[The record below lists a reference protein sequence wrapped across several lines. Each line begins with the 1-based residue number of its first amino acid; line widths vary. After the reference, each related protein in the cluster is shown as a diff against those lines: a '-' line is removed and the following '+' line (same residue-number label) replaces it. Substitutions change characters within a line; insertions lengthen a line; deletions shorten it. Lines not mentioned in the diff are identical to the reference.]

1 MQIVITNGSVEYD
14 GEPVLTEINFAV
26 RDNEKIAL
34 VGRNGCGKTT
44 LLRALTGEVDMIK
57 GTGEADLGFYKT
69 GAPVIGC
76 LKQTFEA
83 EDGRTLE
90 EELLTAYSDL
100 LETERAMAEALEAVE
115 RDGSDENVR
124 AYSQLQER
132 FEALGGYTYK
142 KEYRTALKRFG
153 FAESDLSRPLREF
166 SGGQRTKLALL
177 VLLLSK
183 PQVLLLDEPTN
194 HLDLSAVEW
203 LEDYLVKYRGACV
216 IVSHDRM
223 FLDKIVNVV
232 YEIEYGETR
241 RYTGNYTAFAA
252 QKKENYERELKDA
265 LMRKKEVERLS
276 ALVERF
282 RYKANKAKMAQAKLK
297 QIERIGDIS
306 GPRAAD
312 DSVFRGA
319 FAPERET
326 VENAIVC
333 EHLRF
338 GYGGVP
344 LGELDTVVKRG
355 EKLGVIGDNGCG
367 KSTLVKTLMRLI
379 PAVSGES
386 RFGLHASV
394 GYFDQTMTQNFS
406 PLTVLE
412 DFQKDFPNMTTG
424 EARTALGAFLFSGED
439 VFKTVGELSGGEK
452 VRLALCKIFRRK
464 PNILVLDE
472 PTNHMDMP
480 GRDALEK
487 LLADY
492 TGTVVAVSHDRYFI
506 NRVCDRLA
514 VFENGGLKL
523 YDCSYSEYEKLR
535 PREADEAA
543 PSVAAGG
550 KGGGKKK
557 YVSPLKERDRKLHR
571 IGVLEEKIAL
581 ISARKAEISRMFAED
596 AEIFSDYEKVAEL
609 TAEKEELEAME
620 APLMEEWSSLVED
633 VG

>member
-1 MQIVITNGSVEYD
+1 MQIVINNGSVEYD

-26 RDNEKIAL
+26 RENEKIAV

-57 GTGEADLGFYKT
+57 GTGESDFGFHKT
-69 GAPVIGC
+69 GAPVVGC

-83 EDGRTLE
+83 GDERTLE
-90 EELLTAYSDL
+90 EELLTAYSEL
-100 LETERAMAEALEAVE
+100 IETERAMAAALEAVE
-115 RDGSDENVR
+115 RDGSEENAR
-124 AYSQLQER
+124 EYSRLQER

-203 LEDYLVKYRGACV
+203 LEDYLVKYRGSIV

-241 RYTGNYTAFAA
+241 RYSGNYTAFAA
-252 QKKENYERELKDA
+252 QKKETYERELKDS

-297 QIERIGDIS
+297 QIERIGDTS
-306 GPRAAD
+306 APRAAD
-312 DSVFRGA
+312 ESVFRGA

-326 VENAIVC
+326 VENALVC

-338 GYGGVP
+338 GYGFP

-355 EKLGVIGDNGCG
+355 EKLGIIGDNGCG
-367 KSTLVKTLMRLI
+367 KSTLVKTLMKKI
-379 PAVSGES
+379 PALSGES
-386 RFGLHASV
+386 RFGLHANV

-452 VRLALCKIFRRK
+452 VRLALCKIFRRR

-472 PTNHMDMP
+472 PTNHMDMQ

-492 TGTVVAVSHDRYFI
+492 TGTVIAVSHDRYFI
-506 NRVCDRLA
+506 NRVCNRLA

-523 YDCSYSEYEKLR
+523 YDCGYSEYEKLR
-535 PREADEAA
+535 PREAEEETASGEKKPAA
-543 PSVAAGG
+543 
-550 KGGGKKK
+550 KKK

-571 IGVLEEKIAL
+571 IGVLEEKIAV
-581 ISARKAEISRMFAED
+581 INARTAEISRILAED
-596 AEIFSDYEKVAEL
+596 ADVFSDYEKVAEL
-609 TAEKEELEAME
+609 TAEKEELEAKE

>member
-1 MQIVITNGSVEYD
+1 M
-14 GEPVLTEINFAV
+14 
-26 RDNEKIAL
+26 
-34 VGRNGCGKTT
+34 
-44 LLRALTGEVDMIK
+44 
-57 GTGEADLGFYKT
+57 
-69 GAPVIGC
+69 
-76 LKQTFEA
+76 
-83 EDGRTLE
+83 
-90 EELLTAYSDL
+90 
-100 LETERAMAEALEAVE
+100 
-115 RDGSDENVR
+115 
-124 AYSQLQER
+124 
-132 FEALGGYTYK
+132 
-142 KEYRTALKRFG
+142 
-153 FAESDLSRPLREF
+153 
-166 SGGQRTKLALL
+166 
-177 VLLLSK
+177 
-183 PQVLLLDEPTN
+183 
-194 HLDLSAVEW
+194 
-203 LEDYLVKYRGACV
+203 KYRGSIV

-241 RYTGNYTAFAA
+241 RYSGNYTAFAA

-297 QIERIGDIS
+297 QIERIGDTS
-306 GPRAAD
+306 APRAAD
-312 DSVFRGA
+312 ESVFRGA

-326 VENAIVC
+326 VENALVC

-338 GYGGVP
+338 GYGFP

-355 EKLGVIGDNGCG
+355 EKLGIIGDNGCG
-367 KSTLVKTLMRLI
+367 KSTLVKTLMKKI
-379 PAVSGES
+379 PALSGES
-386 RFGLHASV
+386 RFGLHANV

-452 VRLALCKIFRRK
+452 VRLALCKIFRRR
-464 PNILVLDE
+464 PNILLLDE

-492 TGTVVAVSHDRYFI
+492 TGTVIAVSHDRYFI
-506 NRVCDRLA
+506 NRVCNRLA

-523 YDCSYSEYEKLR
+523 YDCGYSEYEKLR
-535 PREADEAA
+535 PREADEEAA
-543 PSVAAGG
+543 SGEKKPAA
-550 KGGGKKK
+550 KKK

-571 IGVLEEKIAL
+571 IGVLEEKIAV
-581 ISARKAEISRMFAED
+581 INARTAEISRILAED
-596 AEIFSDYEKVAEL
+596 AEVFSDYEKVAEL
-609 TAEKEELEAME
+609 TAEKEELEAKE

>member
-1 MQIVITNGSVEYD
+1 MQIVINNGSVEYD

-26 RDNEKIAL
+26 RENEKIAV

-57 GTGEADLGFYKT
+57 GTGESDFGFHKT
-69 GAPVIGC
+69 GAPVVGC

-83 EDGRTLE
+83 GDERTLE
-90 EELLTAYSDL
+90 EELLTAYSGL
-100 LETERAMAEALEAVE
+100 IETERAMAAALEAVE
-115 RDGSDENVR
+115 RDGSEENAR
-124 AYSQLQER
+124 EYSRLQER
-132 FEALGGYTYK
+132 FEDLGGYTYK

-203 LEDYLVKYRGACV
+203 LEDYLVKYRGSIV

-241 RYTGNYTAFAA
+241 RYSGNYTAFAA

-297 QIERIGDIS
+297 QIERIGDTS
-306 GPRAAD
+306 APRAAD
-312 DSVFRGA
+312 ESVFRGA

-326 VENAIVC
+326 VENALVC

-338 GYGGVP
+338 GYGFP

-355 EKLGVIGDNGCG
+355 EKLGIIGDNGCG
-367 KSTLVKTLMRLI
+367 KSTLVKTLMKKI
-379 PAVSGES
+379 PALSGES
-386 RFGLHASV
+386 RFGLHANV

-452 VRLALCKIFRRK
+452 VRLALCKIFRRR
-464 PNILVLDE
+464 PNILLLDE

-492 TGTVVAVSHDRYFI
+492 TGTVIAVSHDRYFI
-506 NRVCDRLA
+506 NRVCNRLA

-523 YDCSYSEYEKLR
+523 YDCGYSEYEKLR
-535 PREADEAA
+535 PREADEEAA
-543 PSVAAGG
+543 SGEKKPAA
-550 KGGGKKK
+550 KKK

-571 IGVLEEKIAL
+571 IGVLEEKIAV
-581 ISARKAEISRMFAED
+581 INARTAEISRILAED
-596 AEIFSDYEKVAEL
+596 AEVFSDYEKVAEL
-609 TAEKEELEAME
+609 TAEKEELEAKE

>member
-26 RDNEKIAL
+26 RDNEKIAV

-44 LLRALTGEVDMIK
+44 LLRALTGEVDMLQ
-57 GTGEADLGFYKT
+57 GTGESDFGFHKT
-69 GAPVIGC
+69 GAPVLGC
-76 LKQTFEA
+76 LKQNFEA
-83 EDGRTLE
+83 DDSRTLE
-90 EELLTAYSDL
+90 QELLTAYSDL
-100 LETERAMAEALEAVE
+100 LETESAMNAALEAVE
-115 RDGSDENVR
+115 RDGSEENAR
-124 AYSQLQER
+124 EYSRLHER
-132 FEALGGYTYK
+132 FEQLGGYTYV
-142 KEYRTALKRFG
+142 KEYKTAVKRFG

-166 SGGQRTKLALL
+166 SGGQRTKIALL
-177 VLLLSK
+177 RLLLSK

-203 LEDYLVKYRGACV
+203 LEDYLIKYRGSIV

-252 QKKENYERELKDA
+252 QKKETYERELKDA
-265 LMRKKEVERLS
+265 LMRKKEIERLS
-276 ALVERF
+276 ALVDRF
-282 RYKANKAKMAQAKLK
+282 RYKANKAKMAQSKLK
-297 QIERIGDIS
+297 YIERLGDAS

-312 DSVFRGA
+312 EAVFRGA
-319 FAPERET
+319 FTPERET
-326 VENAIVC
+326 VENALVC

-338 GYGGVP
+338 GYNGAA

-355 EKLGVIGDNGCG
+355 EKLGIIGDNGCG
-367 KSTLVKTLMRLI
+367 KSTLVKTLMKII

-394 GYFDQTMTQNFS
+394 GYFDQTMTQSFS

-412 DFQKDFPNMTTG
+412 DFKAAFPAMNDG
-424 EARTALGAFLFSGED
+424 EARTALGAFRFSGED

-452 VRLALCKIFRRK
+452 VRLALCKIFRRR

-472 PTNHMDMP
+472 PTNHMDIL

-487 LLADY
+487 LLEDY
-492 TGTVVAVSHDRYFI
+492 TGTVIAVSHDRYFI

-514 VFENGGLKL
+514 VFEKGGLKL
-523 YDCSYSEYEKLR
+523 YDCGYSEYEKLR
-535 PREADEAA
+535 PREADEDDA
-543 PSVAAGG
+543 PGVSE
-550 KGGGKKK
+550 KKEKKK

-571 IGVLEEKIAL
+571 IGVLEEKIAAVD
-581 ISARKAEISRMFAED
+581 ARLAEIEALTAEP
-596 AEIFSDYEKVAEL
+596 EVYSDYVRVAEL
-609 TAEKEELEAME
+609 TEEKDALAAKK
-620 APLMEEWSSLVED
+620 APLMDEWASLIED

>member
-26 RDNEKIAL
+26 RDNEKIAV

-57 GTGEADLGFYKT
+57 GTGESDFGFHRT
-69 GAPVIGC
+69 GAPVVGC

-90 EELLTAYSDL
+90 EELLTAYSGL
-100 LETERAMAEALEAVE
+100 TETERAMNAALEAVE
-115 RDGSDENVR
+115 RDGSEENAR
-124 AYSQLQER
+124 EYSRLHER
-132 FEALGGYTYK
+132 FEQLGGYTYR
-142 KEYRTALKRFG
+142 KEYKTAVKRFG

-177 VLLLSK
+177 KLLLSK

-194 HLDLSAVEW
+194 HLDLGAVEW
-203 LEDYLVKYRGACV
+203 LEDYLMKYRGSCV

-252 QKKENYERELKDA
+252 QKKENYERELKDS

-282 RYKANKAKMAQAKLK
+282 RYKAHKAKMAQAKLR
-297 QIERIGDIS
+297 QIERIGDTS
-306 GPRAAD
+306 APRAAD
-312 DSVFRGA
+312 TSVFRGA

-326 VENAIVC
+326 VEKAIVC

-344 LGELDTVVKRG
+344 LGELDAVVKRG
-355 EKLGVIGDNGCG
+355 EKLGIIGDNGCG
-367 KSTLVKTLMRLI
+367 KSTLIKTLMKKI

-412 DFQKDFPNMTTG
+412 DFRNDFPDMTDG

-452 VRLALCKIFRRK
+452 VRLALCKIFRRR

-506 NRVCDRLA
+506 NRVCGRLA
-514 VFENGGLKL
+514 VFERGGLRL
-523 YDCSYSEYEKLR
+523 YDCGYAEYEKLR
-535 PREADEAA
+535 PREDEDGVVPAA
-543 PSVAAGG
+543 VEKKPAV
-550 KGGGKKK
+550 KKK

-571 IGVLEEKIAL
+571 IGVLEEKIAV
-581 ISARKAEISRMFAED
+581 ISARKAEIARLLNDE
-596 AEIFSDYEKVAEL
+596 EVFSDYMRITEL
-609 TAEKEELEAME
+609 TAEKEELEAKE

>member
-26 RDNEKIAL
+26 RENEKIAV

-57 GTGEADLGFYKT
+57 GTGEADFGFHKT
-69 GAPVIGC
+69 GAPVVGC

-83 EDGRTLE
+83 DDERTLE

-100 LETERAMAEALEAVE
+100 LETERAMAAALEAVE
-115 RDGSDENVR
+115 RDGSEENAR
-124 AYSQLQER
+124 EYSRLQER
-132 FEALGGYTYK
+132 FERLGGYTYK

-177 VLLLSK
+177 RLLLSR

-203 LEDYLVKYRGACV
+203 LEDYLVKYRGSCV

-241 RYTGNYTAFAA
+241 RYSGNYTAFAA
-252 QKKENYERELKDA
+252 QKKENYERELKDS

-297 QIERIGDIS
+297 QIERIGDVS
-306 GPRAAD
+306 APRAAD

-338 GYGGVP
+338 GYGAP

-367 KSTLVKTLMRLI
+367 KSTLIKTLMKII

-394 GYFDQTMTQNFS
+394 GYFDQTMTQNYS

-424 EARTALGAFLFSGED
+424 DARTALGAFLFSGED

-452 VRLALCKIFRRK
+452 VRLALCKIFRRR
-464 PNILVLDE
+464 PNILLLDE
-472 PTNHMDMP
+472 PTNHMDMQ

-514 VFENGGLKL
+514 VFEKGGLKL
-523 YDCSYSEYEKLR
+523 YDCGYSEYEKLR
-535 PREADEAA
+535 PREAEEEDSAGEKKPAA
-543 PSVAAGG
+543 
-550 KGGGKKK
+550 KKK

-571 IGVLEEKIAL
+571 IGVLEEKIAV
-581 ISARKAEISRMFAED
+581 ISARKAEIARLLTDED
-596 AEIFSDYEKVAEL
+596 VFSDYEKITEL
-609 TAEKEELEAME
+609 TAEKEELEARE

>member
-1 MQIVITNGSVEYD
+1 MQIVITNGCVEYD

-26 RDNEKIAL
+26 RENEKIAV

-57 GTGEADLGFYKT
+57 GTGGADFGFHKT
-69 GAPVIGC
+69 GAPVVGC

-83 EDGRTLE
+83 EDGRTIE
-90 EELLTAYSDL
+90 EELLTAYSEL
-100 LETERAMAEALEAVE
+100 TETERDMAAALEAVE
-115 RDGSDENVR
+115 RDGSEENAG
-124 AYSQLQER
+124 AYSRLHER
-132 FEALGGYTYK
+132 FETLGGYTYK

-177 VLLLSK
+177 KLLLSK

-194 HLDLSAVEW
+194 HLDLGAVEW
-203 LEDYLVKYRGACV
+203 LEDYLMKYRGSCV

-252 QKKENYERELKDA
+252 QKKENYERELKDS

-282 RYKANKAKMAQAKLK
+282 RYKANKAKMAQAKLRH
-297 QIERIGDIS
+297 IERIGDTS
-306 GPRAAD
+306 APRAAD
-312 DSVFRGA
+312 SSVFRGA

-333 EHLRF
+333 ERLRF

-355 EKLGVIGDNGCG
+355 EKLGIIGDNGCG
-367 KSTLVKTLMRLI
+367 KSTLVKTLMKKI

-412 DFQKDFPNMTTG
+412 DFRNDFPNMTDG

-452 VRLALCKIFRRK
+452 VRLALCKIFRRR

-492 TGTVVAVSHDRYFI
+492 VGTVVAVSHDRYFI
-506 NRVCDRLA
+506 NRVCGRLA
-514 VFENGGLKL
+514 VFESGGLKL
-523 YDCSYSEYEKLR
+523 YDCGYAEYEKLR
-535 PREADEAA
+535 PREAEDEAA
-543 PSVAAGG
+543 PAAGER
-550 KGGGKKK
+550 KPAVKKK
-557 YVSPLKERDRKLHR
+557 YVSPLRERDRKLHR
-571 IGVLEEKIAL
+571 IGVLEEKIAV
-581 ISARKAEISRMFAED
+581 INTRVAEISRALAED
-596 AEIFSDYEKVAEL
+596 AEVYSDYLKVAEL
-609 TAEKEELEAME
+609 TAEKEELEAKE
-620 APLMEEWSSLVED
+620 APLMEEWSALVEE